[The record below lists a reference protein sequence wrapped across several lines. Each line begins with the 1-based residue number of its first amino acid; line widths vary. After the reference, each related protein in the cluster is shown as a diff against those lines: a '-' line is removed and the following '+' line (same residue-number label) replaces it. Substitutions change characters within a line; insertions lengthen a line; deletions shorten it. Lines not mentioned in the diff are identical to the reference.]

1 MKRFLIFTLTVLLL
15 HSCTELKEVT
25 KTTRKAK
32 YYISL
37 NKVELPSNSKE
48 QFSEKI
54 QKQRSSEGVY
64 KYSFADE
71 KISIYWSILNDEF
84 AFTIHNKTNHALKI
98 NWDNVVF
105 IKPDRTISKMV
116 HSGTKYSR
124 INEGQVPT
132 TIPRGT
138 YLEDVLVP
146 AENITY
152 MADNWITL
160 PLLPNTFDSDH
171 ELQKAK
177 ELESSELSIFLP
189 IEIENVPNEYT
200 FHFKID
206 KVETQTKTDTRY
218 TRQPTVNSNYIAW
231 GAVGGVVLA
240 IVAYYVYLKI
250 H

>member
-1 MKRFLIFTLTVLLL
+1 MKRILFFTFTLLLL

-206 KVETQTKTDTRY
+206 KVEARTEAESHY
-218 TRQPTVNSNYIAW
+218 VRQPTENSSFIAW
-231 GAVGGVVLA
+231 SAVGGMVLA
-240 IVAYYVYLKI
+240 IAAFIVYLKI